1 MKIRSITRQA
11 AVALVGLGLAT
22 AVVPA
27 PVSATVLDNDNVEIQ
42 DQGVDFGGSVFVA
55 GAPVGA
61 GNLAW
66 DVTGG
71 LVRPILTGTLH
82 LDDVA
87 QDWGR
92 MHIEYLDA
100 DGDHIRYEHSTS
112 RFAPSNKH
120 VGHPVN
126 FQPAGHADLAEV
138 EICTELGPTSTGPF
152 TRIDCQSEI
161 LN

>member
-1 MKIRSITRQA
+1 MKIRTITRPA
-11 AVALVGLGLAT
+11 AVAVMALGLAT
-22 AVVPA
+22 TLGHAANAV
-27 PVSATVLDNDNVEIQ
+27 VLDNDNVEIQ
-42 DQGVDFGGSVFVA
+42 DQGIDFGGSVFVL
-55 GAPVGA
+55 GAPAGA

-82 LDDVA
+82 LDNVSGE
-87 QDWGR
+87 WGR

-100 DGDHIRYEHSTS
+100 SGNHLRYEHSVS
-112 RFAPSNKH
+112 RFAPSNAH
-120 VGHPVN
+120 VSFPVN
-126 FQPAGHADLAEV
+126 FQPSGDANLAEV

-152 TRIDCQSEI
+152 TRIGCQSEV